1 MPEAFGP
8 GALPADL
15 VGRFVDA
22 LDGTDGWTAGDDTW
36 ARIEEIIERARVSA
50 LIGDVEAFEWTVRDM
65 EIVGGRGA
73 AAAGTGRQRAQP
85 DRIAQSKRTLK
96 QTLKP
101 AQAR

>member
-1 MPEAFGP
+1 MSEAFGP

-22 LDGTDGWTAGDDTW
+22 LDGTDGWTAGDETW

-65 EIVGGRGA
+65 EVVGGRRADGA
-73 AAAGTGRQRAQP
+73 GAGRPQP
-85 DRIAQSKRTLK
+85 ERIAQSKRTLK
-96 QTLKP
+96 HTLRP